1 MVLTVSVV
9 TLAIALYVSV
19 SFAAFMAVSLKTKL
33 LLSLFFL
40 LLSQKFTF
48 YYFLS
53 GDFFN
58 PVYNRTVLIAC
69 EALFNILLVMLPLLV
84 LKDLGFWI
92 SRLVNL
98 TGLSVSWPF
107 SRDSVKWALLAIS
120 MVGAFYGTY
129 AALKVPDVKRVEIQI
144 KNLPSEFE
152 NYRLVLMADLHIGR
166 LMNQEWLEATIERAN
181 ALKPDAIV
189 LSGDLIEGKE
199 GELAS
204 MVAPYR
210 QLQAKDGVYAVSG
223 NHEWY
228 HGALFWERY
237 FESLGIQM
245 MENRHA
251 VITRGNANLVI
262 AGTIDRAAGRFFGQ
276 TQYQPDLKK
285 ALAGAPE
292 GPVILLAH
300 QPAGARE
307 VQGVDLQLSGHTHGG
322 LYTLYQPVVALGND
336 GFVTGHYQAN
346 DRTQL
351 YVTPGTGLW
360 TGMSLR
366 LGVPSEIT
374 EIVLKKR

>member
-53 GDFFN
+53 EDFFN

-189 LSGDLIEGKE
+189 LSGDLIEGKV

>member
-92 SRLVNL
+92 CRLVNL

-107 SRDSVKWALLAIS
+107 SRDSMKWALLAIS

-181 ALKPDAIV
+181 ALKPDAVV
-189 LSGDLIEGKE
+189 LSGDLIEGKV

-228 HGALFWERY
+228 HGALSWERY
-237 FESLGIQM
+237 FETLGIHM

-251 VITRGNANLVI
+251 VIARGNANLVI

-292 GPVILLAH
+292 GPVILLVH

-307 VQGVDLQLSGHTHGG
+307 AQGVDLQLSGHTHGG
-322 LYTLYQPVVALGND
+322 LYTLYQPIVALGND
-336 GFVTGHYQAN
+336 GFVTGQYQAN

-374 EIVLKKR
+374 EIILKKG

>member
-120 MVGAFYGTY
+120 MAGAFYGTY

-189 LSGDLIEGKE
+189 LSGDLIEGKV

-285 ALAGAPE
+285 ALAGVPE

-366 LGVPSEIT
+366 LGAPSEIT
-374 EIVLKKR
+374 EIILKKR

>member
-346 DRTQL
+346 DRTQI

-366 LGVPSEIT
+366 LGAPSEIT
-374 EIVLKKR
+374 EIILKKR

>member
-189 LSGDLIEGKE
+189 LSGDLIEGKV

>member
-351 YVTPGTGLW
+351 YVTPGSGLW

-366 LGVPSEIT
+366 LGAPSEIT
-374 EIVLKKR
+374 EIILKKR

>member
-58 PVYNRTVLIAC
+58 PVYNRTVLIVC

-98 TGLSVSWPF
+98 TGLSVSWPL

-189 LSGDLIEGKE
+189 LSGDLIEGKV

-228 HGALFWERY
+228 HGALSWERY

-251 VITRGNANLVI
+251 VIARGDANLVI

-285 ALAGAPE
+285 ALAGVPE

-300 QPAGARE
+300 QPVGARE

-322 LYTLYQPVVALGND
+322 LYMLYQPVVALGND

-374 EIVLKKR
+374 EIILKKR

>member
-189 LSGDLIEGKE
+189 LSGDLIEGKV

-366 LGVPSEIT
+366 LGAPSEIT
-374 EIVLKKR
+374 EIILKKR

>member
-92 SRLVNL
+92 CRLVNL
-98 TGLSVSWPF
+98 TGLSVSWPL
-107 SRDSVKWALLAIS
+107 SRNSMKWALLAIS

-189 LSGDLIEGKE
+189 LSGDLIEGKV

-366 LGVPSEIT
+366 LGAPSEIT
-374 EIVLKKR
+374 EIILKKR